1 MPEKIVESLNI
12 KYTIMKK
19 STHLLLSLTLIMAV
33 SFSAVAQ
40 SMKTKKVNHEFP
52 ELPYAYD
59 ALEKAIDSETM
70 NIHYNKHFRG
80 YYDKFLKAIEGT
92 PLEMMTLE
100 EVFANVSRSN
110 AAVRNNAGGFYNHAM
125 FWTIMSPNGGGKPSA
140 KLEAEII
147 KSFGSFDKFKTEFE
161 NAAASQFGSGWAWL
175 SKDSQGNLFISS
187 TPNQDNPLMDDV
199 SLRGFPILAL
209 DVWEHAYY
217 LRYQNKRTSYI
228 GNFWEIVNWPEVE
241 KRFNM

>member
-1 MPEKIVESLNI
+1 
-12 KYTIMKK
+12 MKK
-19 STHLLLSLTLIMAV
+19 STYFLLSFALLIAV
-33 SFSAVAQ
+33 SFSAPAQ
-40 SMKTKKVNHEFP
+40 SMKAEKINHEFP

-80 YYDKFLKAIEGT
+80 YYNKFLKAIEGS

-100 EVFANVSRSN
+100 DIFANVSKYD

-125 FWTIMSPNGGGKPSA
+125 FWTIMSPDGGGKPSA
-140 KLEAEII
+140 KLEEAIVN
-147 KSFGSFDKFKTEFE
+147 SFGSMDNFKKEFE
-161 NAAASQFGSGWAWL
+161 AAAASQFGSGWAWL
-175 SKDSQGNLFISS
+175 SKDSQGNLFVSS
-187 TPNQDNPLMDDV
+187 TPNQDNPFMDV
-199 SLRGFPILAL
+199 VEKQGYPILAL

-217 LRYQNKRTSYI
+217 LKYQNKRTSYI
-228 GNFWEIVNWPEVE
+228 GNFWEVVNWPEVE

>member
-1 MPEKIVESLNI
+1 
-12 KYTIMKK
+12 MKK
-19 STHLLLSLTLIMAV
+19 STYFLLSFTLIFL
-33 SFSAVAQ
+33 FSLPAQ
-40 SMKTKKVNHEFP
+40 AQNMKGKNVNHEFP

-80 YYDKFLKAIEGT
+80 YYDKFLKAIEGSA
-92 PLEMMTLE
+92 LEMLTLE
-100 EVFANVSRSN
+100 EIFANVSRSN

-125 FWTIMSPNGGGKPSA
+125 FWTIMSPDGGGKPGP
-140 KLEAEII
+140 KLEAAIN
-147 KSFGSFDKFKTEFE
+147 KAFGSFDKFKAEFE
-161 NAAASQFGSGWAWL
+161 AAAGSQFGSGWAWL
-175 SKDSQGNLFISS
+175 SKDELGNLFVSS

-199 SLRGFPILAL
+199 AKRGYPILAL

-228 GNFWEIVNWPEVE
+228 GNFWEIVNWTEVE

>member
-1 MPEKIVESLNI
+1 
-12 KYTIMKK
+12 MKK
-19 STHLLLSLTLIMAV
+19 STYFLLSFTLIFLFSLTV
-33 SFSAVAQ
+33 SAQ
-40 SMKTKKVNHEFP
+40 DMKAKKVNHEFP

-80 YYDKFLKAIEGT
+80 YYNKFLKAIEGT
-92 PLEMMTLE
+92 PLEMMTME
-100 EVFANVSRSN
+100 EIFANVSKYD

-125 FWTIMSPNGGGKPSA
+125 FWTIMSPDGGGKPSA
-140 KLEAEII
+140 KLEAAIN
-147 KSFGSFDKFKTEFE
+147 KSFGSMDNFKKEFE
-161 NAAASQFGSGWAWL
+161 AAAASQFGSGWAWL
-175 SKDSQGNLFISS
+175 SKDKQGNLFVSS
-187 TPNQDNPLMDDV
+187 TPNQDNPLMDAIEKQ
-199 SLRGFPILAL
+199 GHPILAL

-228 GNFWEIVNWPEVE
+228 GNFWEVVNWDEVE

>member
-1 MPEKIVESLNI
+1 MANI
-12 KYTIMKK
+12 KYLIMKK
-19 STHLLLSLTLIMAV
+19 STYFLLSFALLIAV
-33 SFSAVAQ
+33 SFSATAQ
-40 SMKTKKVNHEFP
+40 SMKAEKINHEFP

-80 YYDKFLKAIEGT
+80 YYTKFLKAIEGS
-92 PLEMMTLE
+92 PLEMMTLQE
-100 EVFANVSRSN
+100 IFANVSKYD

-125 FWTIMSPNGGGKPSA
+125 FWTIMSPDGGGKPGA
-140 KLEAEII
+140 KLEEAIVN
-147 KSFGSFDKFKTEFE
+147 SFGSMDNFKKEFE
-161 NAAASQFGSGWAWL
+161 AAAASQFGSGWAWL
-175 SKDSQGNLFISS
+175 SKDSQGNLFVSS
-187 TPNQDNPLMDDV
+187 TPNQDNPLMDV
-199 SLRGFPILAL
+199 VEKQGHPILGL

-228 GNFWEIVNWPEVE
+228 GNFWEVVNWSEVE

>member
-1 MPEKIVESLNI
+1 
-12 KYTIMKK
+12 MKK
-19 STHLLLSLTLIMAV
+19 STYFLLSFTLIFLFSLTV
-33 SFSAVAQ
+33 SAQ
-40 SMKTKKVNHEFP
+40 DMKPKKVNHEFP

-80 YYDKFLKAIEGT
+80 YYNKFLKAIEGT
-92 PLEMMTLE
+92 PLEMMTME
-100 EVFANVSRSN
+100 EIFANVSKYD

-125 FWTIMSPNGGGKPSA
+125 FWTIMSPDGGGKPSA
-140 KLEAEII
+140 KLEAAIN
-147 KSFGSFDKFKTEFE
+147 KSFGSMDNFKKEFE
-161 NAAASQFGSGWAWL
+161 AAAASQFGSGWAWL
-175 SKDSQGNLFISS
+175 SKDKQGNLFVSS
-187 TPNQDNPLMDDV
+187 TPNQDNPLMDAIEKQ
-199 SLRGFPILAL
+199 GHPILAL

-228 GNFWEIVNWPEVE
+228 GNFWEVVNWDEVE

>member
-1 MPEKIVESLNI
+1 MANI
-12 KYTIMKK
+12 KYLIMKK
-19 STHLLLSLTLIMAV
+19 STYFLLSFALLIAV
-33 SFSAVAQ
+33 SFSATAQ
-40 SMKTKKVNHEFP
+40 SMKAEKINHEFP

-80 YYDKFLKAIEGT
+80 YYNKFLKAIEGS

-100 EVFANVSRSN
+100 EIFANVSKYD

-125 FWTIMSPNGGGKPSA
+125 FWTIMSPDGGGKPGA
-140 KLEAEII
+140 KLEEAIVN
-147 KSFGSFDKFKTEFE
+147 SFGSMDNFKKEFE
-161 NAAASQFGSGWAWL
+161 AAAASQFGSGWAWL
-175 SKDSQGNLFISS
+175 SKDSQGNLFVSS
-187 TPNQDNPLMDDV
+187 TPNQDNPLMDV
-199 SLRGFPILAL
+199 VEKQGHPILGL

-228 GNFWEIVNWPEVE
+228 GNFWEVVNWPEVE

>member
-1 MPEKIVESLNI
+1 
-12 KYTIMKK
+12 MKK
-19 STHLLLSLTLIMAV
+19 STYFLLSFTLIFLFSLSV
-33 SFSAVAQ
+33 SAQ
-40 SMKTKKVNHEFP
+40 SMKAKKVNHEFP

-92 PLEMMTLE
+92 PMEMMTME
-100 EVFANVSRSN
+100 EIFTNVSKYD

-125 FWTIMSPNGGGKPSA
+125 FWTIMSPDGGGKPSP
-140 KLEAEII
+140 KLEAAIN
-147 KSFGSFDKFKTEFE
+147 KAFGSFDKFKTEFE
-161 NAAASQFGSGWAWL
+161 AAAASQFGSGWAWL
-175 SKDSQGNLFISS
+175 SKDSQGNLFVSS
-187 TPNQDNPLMDDV
+187 TPNQDNPLMDAV
-199 SLRGFPILAL
+199 EKQGHPILAL

-228 GNFWEIVNWPEVE
+228 GNFWEVVNWTEVE
-241 KRFNM
+241 KRFDK